1 MTAALVKALGGR
13 YGMARCPA
21 HKDRTPSLSVSERDG
36 KVLIH
41 CHAGCSQEDVWQALK
56 DRGLVGKYETSFRI
70 RRRETVLHIKHPDPS
85 EPDRR
90 AAALAIWEAS
100 VPALHTPAQAYLQC
114 RGIVIQPPA
123 CIRYHPGIN
132 ALVALVQAS
141 DGSFSGIQRIYLAT
155 DSRGTWKRPIDKPK
169 KSKGV
174 IKAGAV
180 RLTPAAEI
188 LQLCESVE
196 DAMALLQMTGRP
208 TWAVPGAGFM
218 VSFEP
223 PPTVLELVP
232 SPDNDKAGHDVIEKA
247 APLLTGRR
255 VRVRCL
261 LPPANADWC
270 DVLPLFEERAGIRQF
285 DGAEDRAIA
294 DLAAFKEALN
304 HGG

>member
-1 MTAALVKALGGR
+1 
-13 YGMARCPA
+13 
-21 HKDRTPSLSVSERDG
+21 
-36 KVLIH
+36 
-41 CHAGCSQEDVWQALK
+41 
-56 DRGLVGKYETSFRI
+56 
-70 RRRETVLHIKHPDPS
+70 
-85 EPDRR
+85 
-90 AAALAIWEAS
+90 
-100 VPALHTPAQAYLQC
+100 
-114 RGIVIQPPA
+114 
-123 CIRYHPGIN
+123 
-132 ALVALVQAS
+132 
-141 DGSFSGIQRIYLAT
+141 
-155 DSRGTWKRPIDKPK
+155 
-169 KSKGV
+169 
-174 IKAGAV
+174 
-180 RLTPAAEI
+180 
-188 LQLCESVE
+188 
-196 DAMALLQMTGRP
+196 MTGRP